1 MQSLPIQR
9 NRRCSWT
16 IVAATLVGDIHVE
29 MIAEVVSVLAVMEV
43 LEILPRRYLD
53 I

>member
-29 MIAEVVSVLAVMEV
+29 MIAEVVSVLAVMV
-43 LEILPRRYLD
+43 LEILPRGYLD